1 MDLSWLGK
9 QLEIDGEFISAVAYG
24 SGHINETF
32 AATYEMGAVGK
43 GTETRQCR
51 YTDNPYCPATEA
63 TFSNTVVLIT
73 RTPSAES
80 TRSLTRASQL

>member
-32 AATYEMGAVGK
+32 VATL
-43 GTETRQCR
+43 
-51 YTDNPYCPATEA
+51 
-63 TFSNTVVLIT
+63 SLIHI
-73 RTPSAES
+73 
-80 TRSLTRASQL
+80 

>member
-32 AATYEMGAVGK
+32 AATYEL
-43 GTETRQCR
+43 
-51 YTDNPYCPATEA
+51 
-63 TFSNTVVLIT
+63 SLIHI
-73 RTPSAES
+73 
-80 TRSLTRASQL
+80 